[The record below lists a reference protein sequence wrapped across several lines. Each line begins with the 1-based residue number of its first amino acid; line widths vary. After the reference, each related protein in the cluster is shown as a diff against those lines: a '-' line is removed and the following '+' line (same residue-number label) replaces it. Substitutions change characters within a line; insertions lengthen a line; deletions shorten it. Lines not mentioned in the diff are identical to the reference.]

1 MKILLTNSTDIYA
14 GGEDY
19 VLTLARHLGRRGHSV
34 AVSALPGH
42 LLLAKCQGAGIL
54 TIPIDY
60 RGMDRVF
67 AVALELRRRL
77 KALDLDIVHSNAN
90 YDRTCAAIASAFT
103 GTRHVAGV
111 HSTHSIQHNIT
122 HRLRNHYGT
131 DHFITDAEAGKE
143 VLIREDRLPSWKI
156 TTVPIGIED
165 PDQDISRRSRIETRR
180 ELGASADTL
189 VVGNVA
195 RLVPFKG
202 HRVLLD
208 AIARVTRS
216 FTNVLFPIVGDGELL
231 QELQDQ
237 ASRLGIGSYVRFLG
251 FRDNLESIY
260 PAFDLY
266 CHSSLDMASEMFPI
280 AILRSLAAGLPV
292 VCTNVGGVAAMV
304 EEGVSGYLVR
314 PDDPAALAEALGK
327 VLGAAELRVSMGN
340 GSRRLFEQNY
350 HAAVMAER
358 VERVYLSL
366 FPGRPSSGT
375 DQ

>member
-1 MKILLTNSTDIYA
+1 VKILLTNSTDIYA

-19 VLTLARHLGRRGHSV
+19 VLTLARYLGRRGHRV

-42 LLLAKCQGAGIL
+42 LLLAKCQEAGL
-54 TIPIDY
+54 LSVPIDY
-60 RGMDRVF
+60 RGMHRVF
-67 AVALELRRRL
+67 SVALELRRRV
-77 KALDLDIVHSNAN
+77 KALDIDVVHSNAN
-90 YDRTCAAIASAFT
+90 YDRTCAAIACAFT
-103 GTRHVAGV
+103 RARHIAGV

-122 HRLRNHYGT
+122 HRLRNRFGT

-143 VLIREDRLPSWKI
+143 VLVREDHLPSWKI

-165 PDQDISRRSRIETRR
+165 PDPEISLRSRAETRR
-180 ELGASADTL
+180 ALGASADTL

-208 AIARVTRS
+208 AVAQVTRS
-216 FTNVLFPIVGDGELL
+216 FHDVLFPIVGDGELL

-237 ASRLGIGSYVRFLG
+237 ASRLGIVPYVRFLG
-251 FRDNLESIY
+251 FRDHLESIY
-260 PAFDLY
+260 PAFDVY

-304 EEGVSGYLVR
+304 EEGISGYLVR
-314 PDDPAALAEALGK
+314 PDDPAALADALGR
-327 VLGAAELRVSMGN
+327 VLAGAELRVSMGR
-340 GSRRLFEQNY
+340 GSRRLFERGY
-350 HAAVMAER
+350 HAAAMAER
-358 VERVYLSL
+358 VEQVYLSL

-375 DQ
+375 HQ